1 MARMEELSR
10 TATDALAAN
19 ATERCVSL
27 KYPNDGIKALAAY
40 AAQQLLLAEDHKER
54 KDWFD
59 RLLSTAKTAEKSAPS
74 TRVQNRR
81 EALALPTVSVR
92 SRK

>member
-1 MARMEELSR
+1 MEELSR

-40 AAQQLLLAEDHKER
+40 AAQQLLMAEDHKER

-59 RLLSTAKTAEKSAPS
+59 RLLSTAKTAEKAQPSA
-74 TRVQNRR
+74 RAQNRR
-81 EALALPTVSVR
+81 EALSIPTVTAGRR
-92 SRK
+92 S